1 MRKFGFVTILVKN
14 YDEALEFYT
23 NKLGFI
29 KKSDQSFGN
38 GLRWLTVAPS
48 DQSDIEIVFVEADTP
63 EKRERIG
70 SQVADHVFLTLET
83 DDCYR
88 DYKQMEEKGVHF
100 HGEPVEQFY
109 GTEVVFRDLYGNRFD
124 LIQVAPRP
132 HLE

>member
-29 KKSDQSFGN
+29 KKNDQSFGK

-48 DQSDIEIVFVEADTP
+48 DNSGIEIVFVEADTP
-63 EKRERIG
+63 EKLERVG

-88 DYKQMEEKGVHF
+88 DYKQMKEKGVLF

-109 GTEVVFRDLYGNRFD
+109 GTEVVFRDLYGNLFD
-124 LIQVAPRP
+124 LIQVAARP
-132 HLE
+132 HMK